1 MELDKIRKNKSSTIR
16 KINYSQ
22 FILFNKFKFK
32 GNNVLNSE
40 SNSKKVNFEGKN
52 NEKKNNEIL
61 KEKEKK
67 VKEIQEQ

>member
-52 NEKKNNEIL
+52 NEKRITRTIRKR
-61 KEKEKK
+61 KR
-67 VKEIQEQ
+67 